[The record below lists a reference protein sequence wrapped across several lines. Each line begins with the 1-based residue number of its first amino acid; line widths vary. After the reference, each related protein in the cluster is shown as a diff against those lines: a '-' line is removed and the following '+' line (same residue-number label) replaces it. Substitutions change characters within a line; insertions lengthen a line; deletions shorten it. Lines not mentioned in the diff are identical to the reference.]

1 MLDVTSAFSIGTG
14 GSVKQYV
21 NQKSYQV
28 TDDLTLVRGRHELG
42 MGGTVSY
49 WVSDQLIN
57 GRSVGNFTFNG
68 SPAGKTLNFSN
79 YVDDGAVFYLNGA
92 EIQRL
97 RMPDPPQVIMNT
109 TLTTGGACGVSEATC
124 PDLFSISGL
133 LVATNLHS
141 GDNVLAVE
149 VHQVSTASSDIVFG
163 SALSYSQPATIRP
176 TLNLL
181 REDNHLTLQARQVQL
196 RSGQSR

>member
-1 MLDVTSAFSIGTG
+1 
-14 GSVKQYV
+14 
-21 NQKSYQV
+21 
-28 TDDLTLVRGRHELG
+28 
-42 MGGTVSY
+42 
-49 WVSDQLIN
+49 
-57 GRSVGNFTFNG
+57 
-68 SPAGKTLNFSN
+68 
-79 YVDDGAVFYLNGA
+79 
-92 EIQRL
+92 
-97 RMPDPPQVIMNT
+97 
-109 TLTTGGACGVSEATC
+109 VSEATC

-181 REDNHLTLQARQVQL
+181 REDNHLTLYWNGAGFTLQQSANPAGPWIDRPGPVTNSAYAFQIPGGVNFFRL
-196 RSGQSR
+196 RN